1 MLQFENFPCFPHP
14 KYLHSRL
21 GGMNHIQS
29 DTNPSWSGWCPPAHP
44 TNPIGKSEYLCFN
57 NKPERDT
64 ARPGYMNERSVSQ
77 WGLRSL
83 FVTFNCIVSHYQS
96 LASSFISQGSGR
108 GELMSKHSW
117 GAKPHFD
124 ESRVCLSAL
133 EFPTPAV
140 LVHLSQPGE
149 SGLAAAAR
157 YEAALQ
163 SVKLWKHP
171 ACFTSSPR
179 SSSKGSLSSQL
190 TDRAADSLAEN
201 MRKSGTHKRATP
213 TPLWLTQS
221 HLNSKV
227 NRSLYLP
234 LKYRSVPESGLQP
247 LPTRATWRMYPTVCM
262 RVCAPLSN
270 VLTSPREW
278 ERSRVFM
285 WLF

>member
-1 MLQFENFPCFPHP
+1 M
-14 KYLHSRL
+14 
-21 GGMNHIQS
+21 
-29 DTNPSWSGWCPPAHP
+29 D
-44 TNPIGKSEYLCFN
+44 
-57 NKPERDT
+57 
-64 ARPGYMNERSVSQ
+64 ERSISQ
-77 WGLRSL
+77 WGFHSL
-83 FVTFNCIVSHYQS
+83 FVTVNCIVFHYQS

-117 GAKPHFD
+117 GRNPTLM
-124 ESRVCLSAL
+124 SRLFVYLRL
-133 EFPTPAV
+133 NFKLQPV
-140 LVHLSQPGE
+140 LVHLSQAGD

-157 YEAALQ
+157 YESGLQ
-163 SVKLWKHP
+163 SVKLWKRSV
-171 ACFTSSPR
+171 CFTSSPR

-190 TDRAADSLAEN
+190 TGRAADSLAEN

-247 LPTRATWRMYPTVCM
+247 LPTGTTWRMYPTVCM

-270 VLTSPREW
+270 VLISPCEW
-278 ERSRVFM
+278 ERSCVFM